1 MEDIDNYFNE
11 KVYKVLVGNKVD
23 LYLKRVVD
31 YVEVKVRYCFFVV
44 YFLVYYIS
52 YDLKKFYNFL
62 CFFIF
67 SGFNVYDVNMI

>member
-1 MEDIDNYFNE
+1 MEDIDYYFNE

-52 YDLKKFYNFL
+52 YD
-62 CFFIF
+62 
-67 SGFNVYDVNMI
+67 